1 MNTPLP
7 PTYTDAPPVALDK
20 WIAEVG
26 INPSTAWQWRKRGWL
41 STVNIAG
48 RHYLTAAQRAEFVRR
63 AEAGEFAQAPGGAL
77 ARYKTGSVTLHGRN

>member
-1 MNTPLP
+1 METPTT

-20 WIAEVG
+20 WITDVG

-41 STVNIAG
+41 KTVNIAG

-63 AEAGEFAQAPGGAL
+63 AEAGEFAQAPSGAL
-77 ARYKTGSVTLHGRN
+77 AKHDRRPVLHGRN

>member
-1 MNTPLP
+1 METPAP

-20 WIAEVG
+20 WIADVG

-41 STVNIAG
+41 KTVNIAG

-63 AEAGEFAQAPGGAL
+63 AESGEFAKAPSGAL
-77 ARYKTGSVTLHGRN
+77 AKHGSRSVFHGRN